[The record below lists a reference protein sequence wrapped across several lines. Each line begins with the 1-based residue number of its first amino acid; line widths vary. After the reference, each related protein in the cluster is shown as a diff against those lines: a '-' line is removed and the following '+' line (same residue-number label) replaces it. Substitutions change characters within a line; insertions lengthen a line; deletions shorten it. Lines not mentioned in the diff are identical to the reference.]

1 MSIEQLSWTNLTTR
15 EGSIFGS
22 GLYNS
27 RKSQQI
33 EIKELATRSA
43 EDSVPLSHRD
53 ADILIHA
60 GY

>member
-1 MSIEQLSWTNLTTR
+1 MSIEQLSWTNPTAR
-15 EGSIFGS
+15 KGSIFGS

-27 RKSQQI
+27 RKSQHF
-33 EIKELATRSA
+33 EIKELSIRSA
-43 EDSVPLSHRD
+43 VGSGPLSHRD